1 MSGYKLPCEL
11 KDKEAEMSK
20 EVVLFL
26 MNVLF
31 ELVKFF
37 FMN

>member
-1 MSGYKLPCEL
+1 MDN

-20 EVVLFL
+20 EAILFVL
-26 MNVLF
+26 NVLF